1 MNKLSAADTAFRQQI
16 DVKES
21 ALQERISQLEME
33 KRQEVDLANRK
44 VCSMLGPVHG
54 HLYF

>member
-44 VCSMLGPVHG
+44 VCSMLGLVHG